1 MKASVS
7 ELARGSGECLEF
19 AGSQK
24 LVAHGD
30 GHPFARCG
38 HECDFAGS
46 ELEGLHVSEILRDA
60 GHALNVIHHGG
71 FGCGEFERG
80 GDAFTSDGDFDLLV

>member
-24 LVAHGD
+24 LVANGD

-46 ELEGLHVSEILRDA
+46 ELEGSYVSEILRDA
-60 GHALNVIHHGG
+60 ACDGIQ
-71 FGCGEFERG
+71 RG
-80 GDAFTSDGDFDLLV
+80 RRRLLMGRRWIG